1 MGNYTAMSKNGM
13 SGSHIMNFAICTVNL
28 LFTFPFPF
36 VVMWTLD
43 CASLTS
49 FGTSTIF
56 IQMLH
61 LIVDLCYV
69 TVNPFP
75 VNCTLGDVRLT
86 NGSSHLEGRVEV
98 CFGNLWGTICHNS
111 WDNRDAGV
119 ICKQL
124 FNSSFGRLLLAVNNV
139 FFLFWRAI
147 LLPHL
152 GGHAINGSKF
162 GVGYTSIVI
171 ESINCNGTEAS
182 LTDCST
188 ITSVSNAISTCN
200 GSDVAGIVCYGMS

>member
-1 MGNYTAMSKNGM
+1 
-13 SGSHIMNFAICTVNL
+13 
-28 LFTFPFPF
+28 
-36 VVMWTLD
+36 
-43 CASLTS
+43 
-49 FGTSTIF
+49 
-56 IQMLH
+56 MLH
-61 LIVDLCYV
+61 LIVGLCYV

-139 FFLFWRAI
+139 FFF
-147 LLPHL
+147 
-152 GGHAINGSKF
+152 
-162 GVGYTSIVI
+162 V
-171 ESINCNGTEAS
+171 
-182 LTDCST
+182 LT
-188 ITSVSNAISTCN
+188 
-200 GSDVAGIVCYGMS
+200 CYFVTTFRRPCHQWIQIRCWLHVDSYWKHQLQWHWG